1 MSFYF
6 LWLSQKKDTAFLKEL
21 TYLKRQSVWSHYSH
35 NRHHLKASFNVI
47 IKPKGE
53 RISHCLKHTCLKKSW
68 KGWPSVAAQTGCSK
82 VHIETNKPVMLVSRL
97 LYDLWKINVYFE
109 FLWFSRKN
117 NTQLMSVSMETD
129 HLTKYQPSKN
139 QSEHLELPQDYVT
152 T

>member
-1 MSFYF
+1 
-6 LWLSQKKDTAFLKEL
+6 
-21 TYLKRQSVWSHYSH
+21 
-35 NRHHLKASFNVI
+35 
-47 IKPKGE
+47 
-53 RISHCLKHTCLKKSW
+53 
-68 KGWPSVAAQTGCSK
+68 
-82 VHIETNKPVMLVSRL
+82 MLVSRL

-117 NTQLMSVSMETD
+117 NTQLMSISMETD